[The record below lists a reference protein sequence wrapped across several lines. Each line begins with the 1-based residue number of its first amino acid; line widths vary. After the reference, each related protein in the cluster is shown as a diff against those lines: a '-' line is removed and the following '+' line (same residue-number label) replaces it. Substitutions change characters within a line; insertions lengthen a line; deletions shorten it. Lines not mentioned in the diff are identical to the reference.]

1 MPLYRTFQC
10 VLKYAKWRVSY
21 KPKTVRKHRA
31 YNPMLRAYNPNLC
44 IRVEYW
50 YRDTGMDTGMARL
63 TRYTGISGIASM
75 LTSIGILASILVSL
89 VNTG

>member
-1 MPLYRTFQC
+1 M
-10 VLKYAKWRVSY
+10 
-21 KPKTVRKHRA
+21 
-31 YNPMLRAYNPNLC
+31 

-63 TRYTGISGIASM
+63 TQYTGISGIASM
-75 LTSIGILASILVSL
+75 LTSIGILASILVPI